1 MKTSPH
7 IHRKPTGADYIGKTE
22 EETFQSK
29 QVLAKNKTIQGI
41 SVNSNT
47 STYGGTIFD
56 KGSVLVQLSEIV
68 TGAKETLPPCISKGY
83 LISY

>member
-1 MKTSPH
+1 M
-7 IHRKPTGADYIGKTE
+7 
-22 EETFQSK
+22 
-29 QVLAKNKTIQGI
+29 LAKNKTIQGI
-41 SVNSNT
+41 SVNSNM

-56 KGSVLVQLSEIV
+56 KGSVLVQLSKIV